1 MVEYEDKLYFL
12 NPYIVSIDSNL
23 HFCDNYIP
31 LSVFYYAFGD
41 KESERLAFQGIEN
54 SIQSIF
60 VVKNKYLLLQMDEMI
75 KFMNIEI
82 LWLCVI
88 DLSDFFYFEGW
99 KYYALSHLDLIIIDS
114 LKEIIIISSKTF
126 QLISIILKEVQKK

>member
-60 VVKNKYLLLQMDEMI
+60 VVKNKYLLLQIDEMI
-75 KFMNIEI
+75 KFMNIETYDYVSSIYLTFSI
-82 LWLCVI
+82 LRVENIMLLVTWI
-88 DLSDFFYFEGW
+88 
-99 KYYALSHLDLIIIDS
+99 
-114 LKEIIIISSKTF
+114 
-126 QLISIILKEVQKK
+126 